1 MQNEVNITFII
12 ISTKNWKQL
21 LYASEEIFWMTH
33 SLHETYGIS
42 FNTLN
47 LRKCGMV
54 DNQST
59 FYQKPNNEEVTVAN
73 IVYLRF

>member
-1 MQNEVNITFII
+1 
-12 ISTKNWKQL
+12 
-21 LYASEEIFWMTH
+21 MTH